1 MSFLISGCGGRSDKP
16 IVWDLNLKGTPKGVL
31 LDLTGASI
39 LFEGLSYVGESGG
52 EVTIY
57 KPNVRRD
64 PYGIGTSVEGWGAP
78 AKEGRAKLDVSFW
91 SRDQKCEIVFGE
103 YTIAITDHGK
113 NIEISGSRFTINPE
127 TKPSFIVKM
136 VDGEVRVKQ
145 M

>member
-1 MSFLISGCGGRSDKP
+1 MTVHVTSKTPIQWLIALVMSFLISGCGGRSDKP

-64 PYGIGTSVEGWGAP
+64 PYGIGTSVEGWG
-78 AKEGRAKLDVSFW
+78 
-91 SRDQKCEIVFGE
+91 
-103 YTIAITDHGK
+103 
-113 NIEISGSRFTINPE
+113 GSRE
-127 TKPSFIVKM
+127 
-136 VDGEVRVKQ
+136 GG
-145 M
+145 